1 MGVESGQCPRSVA
14 AEKRFKEVEAA
25 QKRVEFEANFD
36 HFLVEEFLRVALSV
50 VKVLGVDQLGVQDVL
65 VDLADQLLTRQ
76 FRNRRPF
83 VAFCSAFLQSCMF
96 VLEQMLHALDTEVR
110 LPLVNLQQGVQ
121 VGAA

>member
-65 VDLADQLLTRQ
+65 VDLA
-76 FRNRRPF
+76 N
-83 VAFCSAFLQSCMF
+83 
-96 VLEQMLHALDTEVR
+96 
-110 LPLVNLQQGVQ
+110 
-121 VGAA
+121 